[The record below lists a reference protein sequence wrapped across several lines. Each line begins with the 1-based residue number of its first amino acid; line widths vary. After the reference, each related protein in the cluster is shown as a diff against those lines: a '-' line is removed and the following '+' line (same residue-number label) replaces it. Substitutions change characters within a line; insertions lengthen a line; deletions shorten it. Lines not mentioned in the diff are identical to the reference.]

1 MTTDGRLQLLH
12 WAGLEEMPAKVCVP
26 SPDVDKKKIEV
37 LTCTAAT
44 NKYELNINLSSD
56 ISDDV

>member
-1 MTTDGRLQLLH
+1 MTIDRRLQLLH

-26 SPDVDKKKIEV
+26 SPNVDKKIED
-37 LTCTAAT
+37 LKCTAAT